1 MKPYFKSNQQEW
13 ESKNYTLSDPALG
26 NPLDYNAVYGLE
38 LFDMSPTVMDVRMG
52 FVGAL
57 SLSTD
62 EVGEYSYLVVGS
74 TARFPLF
81 SQQMGDAG
89 TVLKQRFIAS
99 QVLNFDGSLLRT
111 DPQASV
117 GLAIRVDGEL
127 TVRSRA
133 ERQYELVNWNREKA
147 GGYVG
152 AYIGFFPY

>member
-1 MKPYFKSNQQEW
+1 
-13 ESKNYTLSDPALG
+13 
-26 NPLDYNAVYGLE
+26 
-38 LFDMSPTVMDVRMG
+38 
-52 FVGAL
+52 
-57 SLSTD
+57 
-62 EVGEYSYLVVGS
+62 
-74 TARFPLF
+74 
-81 SQQMGDAG
+81 MGDAG

-99 QVLNFDGSLLRT
+99 QVLNFDESLLRT